1 MKSERQDIEL
11 HSGEDLNMWESIES
25 VEDEVPQS
33 SDEFSL
39 NSPQFQVDAEETN
52 KSLKD
57 LIRDK
62 VENRCIEMVWF
73 GGITN

>member
-1 MKSERQDIEL
+1 LPIADTVLACTKTESKEIKQPMKSERQDIEL

-39 NSPQFQVDAEETN
+39 NSPQF
-52 KSLKD
+52 
-57 LIRDK
+57 
-62 VENRCIEMVWF
+62 
-73 GGITN
+73 